1 MENNPIRAQ
10 GCKGQGYTEALLKE
24 ELKGDSRL
32 YMDPVPACMCVAALL
47 TENSG
52 RLKGLWDPAQHG
64 WQAEDWTDWRVWRE
78 PPAQRAQGRDWTAR
92 S

>member
-1 MENNPIRAQ
+1 MCIRDR
-10 GCKGQGYTEALLKE
+10 GYTEALLKE

-52 RLKGLWDPAQHG
+52 RQSHAEGTVGPSPAWLASRGLDRLESLAG
-64 WQAEDWTDWRVWRE
+64 ASCAESTR
-78 PPAQRAQGRDWTAR
+78 QGLDSQELNA
-92 S
+92 